1 MLYLQR
7 NGIAWQI
14 PPGRIEDRYRDG
26 VYLPWDNWQAAESVK
41 GYKQGNFGEYRKE
54 LQNATHVQRLRG

>member
-7 NGIAWQI
+7 GNIAWQK

-26 VYLPWDNWQAAESVK
+26 VYLPWDNWQTVDSVIVF
-41 GYKQGNFGEYRKE
+41 QPVIFGEFRKE
-54 LQNATHVQRLRG
+54 LVSCAPINRK